1 MIEREV
7 NDIMDTIAK
16 TKVND
21 YSKRLLETLING
33 VKPAL
38 GCTEPVAVGLAV
50 SKAFE
55 EIAGD
60 VEKINVKV
68 SPNIFKNGM
77 GVGIPGTEEIGLV
90 FAAALGVTCGES
102 SLGLEVFRHVNE
114 KAISDAKTLI
124 ANELVQVNLEATKG
138 NFYLEANVETSM
150 GKGICIIKNTHT
162 NIVYVEV
169 NGEVLYNK
177 DEVSELNSFS
187 NDYLKDI
194 TLLDIREFVESV
206 SFSDIK
212 FLLDGV
218 KLNMDIAKVGL
229 EKKAGL
235 GLGAAMNLLMSE
247 GVMQK
252 DVINEARVLTS
263 AACDARMAGINMP
276 VMSSA
281 GSGNHGITAI
291 IPPTVIC
298 EHMGYDD
305 ERLART
311 LAFSHLTTAYI
322 KVFTGALSPVCGCA
336 VAAGIGASASIT
348 WALGGTNE
356 QIGGAVKNM
365 VGTLTGMVCDGA
377 KGGCAF
383 KLSTASSE
391 AIIQAKLAMA
401 NVIINDIDGIISPEV
416 EETIRNL
423 GRFSDQGMK
432 NADKE
437 IIQIMLKH

>member
-1 MIEREV
+1 
-7 NDIMDTIAK
+7 MDAMLNIK
-16 TKVND
+16 TNKH
-21 YSKRLLETLING
+21 SKELLETLING

-38 GCTEPVAVGLAV
+38 GCTEPVAVGLA
-50 SKAFE
+50 SAKAFE
-55 EIAGD
+55 AVKGS
-60 VEKINVKV
+60 VEKLNVRV
-68 SPNIFKNGM
+68 SPNIYKNGM
-77 GVGIPGTEEIGLV
+77 GVGIPGTKEIGLV
-90 FAAALGVTCGES
+90 FAAALGVTCGDS
-102 SLGLEVFRHVNE
+102 SLGFQVFRPVNDMAVAQAEKLVNKNIVHV
-114 KAISDAKTLI
+114 
-124 ANELVQVNLEATKG
+124 ELEDSKG
-138 NFYLEANVETSM
+138 NFYIEAEVETNM
-150 GKGICIIKNTHT
+150 GKGICIIKDTHT
-162 NIVYVEV
+162 NIVYVEANRKV
-169 NGEVLYNK
+169 LFSKSEDHKKSNSNGNE
-177 DEVSELNSFS
+177 
-187 NDYLKDI
+187 YLKDI
-194 TLLDIREFVESV
+194 KLEDIRQFVETIPY
-206 SFSDIK
+206 SDIE
-212 FLLDGV
+212 FLLEGV

-229 EKKAGL
+229 EQKSGS
-235 GLGAAMNLLMSE
+235 GLGAAMNILMSE

-252 DVINEARVLTS
+252 DIINEARVLTS
-263 AACDARMAGINMP
+263 AACDARMVGINMP

-291 IPPTVIC
+291 IPPAVIC

-305 ERLART
+305 EKLART

-356 QIGGAVKNM
+356 QIGGAIKNM

-416 EETIRNL
+416 EMTIRNL
-423 GRFSDQGMK
+423 GSFSSEGMK
-432 NADKE
+432 NADNE
-437 IIQIMLKH
+437 IINIMLKGEI